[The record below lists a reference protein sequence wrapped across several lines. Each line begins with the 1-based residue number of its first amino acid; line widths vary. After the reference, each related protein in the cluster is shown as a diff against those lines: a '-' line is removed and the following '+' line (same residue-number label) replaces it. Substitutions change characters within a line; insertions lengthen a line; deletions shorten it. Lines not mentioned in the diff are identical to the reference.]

1 MKKAGVIGIGN
12 MGSGLA
18 KNLIKSGFT
27 TSGHDI
33 DPAKMQ
39 AFSAMGGQAANNAA
53 EVGADADAVF
63 VMVMN
68 GAEVRDVIFGEQG
81 LLTTLKPGSAIILTA
96 TINPAEV
103 REVGERMAD
112 SGIHLIDTPVS
123 GGYPGAQGGT
133 LTLMLSAEKP
143 VLEEFRPVLEAVSGS
158 IHHVGTEIGIGQT
171 VKACLQSFIGSIFSG
186 CFEATTL
193 AAKAGIPGQV
203 IYDVFTSSSAGSVI
217 TKTSLENIIDRNFE
231 DGGSHIATMY
241 KDLTISMDV
250 ARDLGVPLFTAS
262 MAMQLFQAGIT
273 KYPEG
278 DNWVVTRLGE
288 DVVDAELH
296 R

>member
-1 MKKAGVIGIGN
+1 MKKVGVIGIGN

-18 KNLIKSGFT
+18 KNLIKNGFA

-33 DPAKMQ
+33 DSAKMQ
-39 AFSAMGGQAANNAA
+39 AFSEMGGQAANNAA
-53 EVGADADAVF
+53 EVGAFADAVF
-63 VMVMN
+63 IMVMN

-81 LLTTLKPGSAIILTA
+81 LLKTLKPGSAIILTA

-103 REVGERMAD
+103 REVGERLAD
-112 SGIHLIDTPVS
+112 SGMHLIDTPVS
-123 GGYPGAQGGT
+123 GGYPGAQAGT
-133 LTLMLSAEKP
+133 LTLMLSAEKD

-158 IHHVGTEIGIGQT
+158 IHHVGTEIGVGQT

-186 CFEATTL
+186 CFEATTM

-231 DGGSHIATMY
+231 GGGSHIATMH

-250 ARDLGVPLFTAS
+250 ARDLGVPLFTAA

-288 DVVDAELH
+288 AVVDAELH

>member
-1 MKKAGVIGIGN
+1 MKKVGVIGIGN

-18 KNLIKSGFT
+18 KNLIKNGFA

-33 DPAKMQ
+33 DPAKMVV
-39 AFSAMGGQAANNAA
+39 FSDMGGQAANNAA
-53 EVGADADAVF
+53 EVGKFADAVF
-63 VMVMN
+63 IMVMN
-68 GAEVRDVIFGEQG
+68 GAQVKEVIFGEQG
-81 LLTTLKPGSAIILTA
+81 LLTTLKPGSAIILSA

-103 REVGERMAD
+103 REVGERLAD

-133 LTLMLSAEKP
+133 LTLMLSAEKD

-158 IHHVGTEIGIGQT
+158 IHHVGTEIGMGQT

-231 DGGSHIATMY
+231 GGGSHIATMH

-250 ARDLGVPLFTAS
+250 ARDLGVPLFTAA

>member
-1 MKKAGVIGIGN
+1 MKKVGVIGIGN

-18 KNLIKSGFT
+18 KNLIKNGFA

-33 DPAKMQ
+33 DPAKMVV
-39 AFSAMGGQAANNAA
+39 FSDMGGQAANNAA
-53 EVGADADAVF
+53 EVGKFADAVF
-63 VMVMN
+63 IMVMN
-68 GAEVRDVIFGEQG
+68 GAQVREVIFGEQG
-81 LLTTLKPGSAIILTA
+81 LLTTLKPGSAIILSA

-103 REVGERMAD
+103 REVGEQLAD

-133 LTLMLSAEKP
+133 LTLMLSAEKD

-158 IHHVGTEIGIGQT
+158 IHHVGTEIGMGQT

-231 DGGSHIATMY
+231 GGGSHIATMH

-250 ARDLGVPLFTAS
+250 ARDLGVPLFTAA

-288 DVVDAELH
+288 EVVDAELH

>member
-1 MKKAGVIGIGN
+1 MKKVGVIGIGN

-18 KNLIKSGFT
+18 KNLIKNGFA

-33 DPAKMQ
+33 DPAKMV
-39 AFSAMGGQAANNAA
+39 AFSDIGGQAANNAA
-53 EVGADADAVF
+53 EVGKFADAVF
-63 VMVMN
+63 IMVMN
-68 GAEVRDVIFGEQG
+68 GAQVREVIFGEQG
-81 LLTTLKPGSAIILTA
+81 LLTTLKPGSAIILSA

-103 REVGERMAD
+103 REVGERLAD

-133 LTLMLSAEKP
+133 LTLMLSAEKD

-158 IHHVGTEIGIGQT
+158 IHHVGTEIGMGQT

-231 DGGSHIATMY
+231 GGGSHIATMH

-250 ARDLGVPLFTAS
+250 ARDLGVPLFTAA

-288 DVVDAELH
+288 EVVDAELH

>member
-1 MKKAGVIGIGN
+1 MKKVGVIGIGN

-18 KNLIKSGFT
+18 KNLIKNGFA

-39 AFSAMGGQAANNAA
+39 AFSEMGGQAANNAA
-53 EVGADADAVF
+53 EVGEFADAVF
-63 VMVMN
+63 IMVMN
-68 GAEVRDVIFGEQG
+68 GGQVRDVIFGEQG
-81 LLTTLKPGSAIILTA
+81 LLTTLKPGSAIILSA

-103 REVGERMAD
+103 REVGERLAD
-112 SGIHLIDTPVS
+112 SGLHLIDTPVS

-133 LTLMLSAEKP
+133 LTLMLSAEKE

-158 IHHVGTEIGIGQT
+158 IHHVGTEIGMGQT

-186 CFEATTL
+186 CFEATTM

-231 DGGSHIATMY
+231 GGGSHIATMH

-250 ARDLGVPLFTAS
+250 ARDLGVPLFTAA

-288 DVVDAELH
+288 EVVDAELH

>member
-1 MKKAGVIGIGN
+1 MKKVGVIGIGN

-18 KNLIKSGFT
+18 KNLIKNGFA

-39 AFSAMGGQAANNAA
+39 AFSEMGGQAANNAA
-53 EVGADADAVF
+53 EVAESADAVF
-63 VMVMN
+63 IMVMN
-68 GAEVRDVIFGEQG
+68 GEQVREVIFGEQG
-81 LLTTLKPGSAIILTA
+81 LLKTLKPGSAIILTA

-103 REVGERMAD
+103 REVGERLAD
-112 SGIHLIDTPVS
+112 SGMHLIDTPVS

-133 LTLMLSAEKP
+133 LTLMLSAEKD

-158 IHHVGTEIGIGQT
+158 IHHVGTEIGMGQT

-231 DGGSHIATMY
+231 GGGSHIATMH

-250 ARDLGVPLFTAS
+250 ARDLGVPLFTAA

-288 DVVDAELH
+288 EVVDAELH